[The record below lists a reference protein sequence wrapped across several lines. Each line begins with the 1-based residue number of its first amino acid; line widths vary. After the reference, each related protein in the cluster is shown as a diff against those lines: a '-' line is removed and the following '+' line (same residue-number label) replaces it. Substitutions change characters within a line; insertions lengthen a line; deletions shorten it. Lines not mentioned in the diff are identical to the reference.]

1 MKKRFTLLLVILIV
15 TLITAMLFSIAVG
28 SVKIPIGDTIN
39 YIKSWINNIF
49 SSSEDFLLESESFI
63 IINLRMPR
71 VLMAIIVGAILSIAG
86 LMYQAIFKNP
96 MAEPYCL
103 GISSGAALGAT
114 IGIVFLNAMN
124 ISSISIV
131 SLCAFIGSIITSF
144 LVYKLAG
151 NNKKLNT
158 TYLLLAGIVMSS
170 IFSAIMSIIMLF
182 NKDDLARVYLWT
194 MGSFRAVSWN
204 QVLLVT
210 PIFIIGLIILANYY
224 KELNAISMGD
234 KEALSLG
241 IDVNKVNKILIVLS
255 SILISVAVSNNGI
268 IGFVGLIVPHFLRI
282 IIGPNHKYLIPLSIV
297 CGALFM
303 LVSDTIARTIITNV
317 DLPVGVI
324 TALFGGPFFLAL
336 LIKEKRKSER

>member
-1 MKKRFTLLLVILIV
+1 
-15 TLITAMLFSIAVG
+15 
-28 SVKIPIGDTIN
+28 
-39 YIKSWINNIF
+39 
-49 SSSEDFLLESESFI
+49 
-63 IINLRMPR
+63 
-71 VLMAIIVGAILSIAG
+71 
-86 LMYQAIFKNP
+86 
-96 MAEPYCL
+96 
-103 GISSGAALGAT
+103 
-114 IGIVFLNAMN
+114 
-124 ISSISIV
+124 
-131 SLCAFIGSIITSF
+131 
-144 LVYKLAG
+144 
-151 NNKKLNT
+151 
-158 TYLLLAGIVMSS
+158 
-170 IFSAIMSIIMLF
+170 
-182 NKDDLARVYLWT
+182 
-194 MGSFRAVSWN
+194 
-204 QVLLVT
+204 
-210 PIFIIGLIILANYY
+210 
-224 KELNAISMGD
+224 MGD

>member
-1 MKKRFTLLLVILIV
+1 
-15 TLITAMLFSIAVG
+15 
-28 SVKIPIGDTIN
+28 
-39 YIKSWINNIF
+39 
-49 SSSEDFLLESESFI
+49 
-63 IINLRMPR
+63 
-71 VLMAIIVGAILSIAG
+71 
-86 LMYQAIFKNP
+86 
-96 MAEPYCL
+96 
-103 GISSGAALGAT
+103 
-114 IGIVFLNAMN
+114 
-124 ISSISIV
+124 
-131 SLCAFIGSIITSF
+131 
-144 LVYKLAG
+144 
-151 NNKKLNT
+151 
-158 TYLLLAGIVMSS
+158 MSS